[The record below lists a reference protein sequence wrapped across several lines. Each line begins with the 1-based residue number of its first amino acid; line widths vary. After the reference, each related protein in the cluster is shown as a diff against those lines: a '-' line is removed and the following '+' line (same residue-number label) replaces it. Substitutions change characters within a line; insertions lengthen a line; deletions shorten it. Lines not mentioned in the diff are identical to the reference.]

1 MPDIIE
7 LCHALQAKHCTE
19 AIWRQIQIKYAAFDG
34 DIDHDQQ
41 HPQRFVSLERSFLHS
56 LKDDGML
63 KEQRRTAD
71 ANQTKAAD
79 AHIVWQRGTDSR
91 IPSTDIR
98 PMVFNVMIHILAR
111 SIASLFYISF
121 QF

>member
-1 MPDIIE
+1 MVISTMISS
-7 LCHALQAKHCTE
+7 
-19 AIWRQIQIKYAAFDG
+19 I
-34 DIDHDQQ
+34 
-41 HPQRFVSLERSFLHS
+41 PQKIRFIRTLLSPS